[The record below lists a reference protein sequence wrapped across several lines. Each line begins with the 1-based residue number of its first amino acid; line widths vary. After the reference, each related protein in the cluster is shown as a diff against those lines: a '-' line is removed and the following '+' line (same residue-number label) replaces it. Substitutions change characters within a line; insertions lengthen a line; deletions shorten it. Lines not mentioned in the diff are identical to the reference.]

1 VELAL
6 VGSTAQKGSSFMHT
20 WNIFYEAA
28 DSDAAAVF
36 LGTITAN
43 TMSDALDLA
52 AQYYEYPAHDLVA
65 VQIG

>member
-1 VELAL
+1 
-6 VGSTAQKGSSFMHT
+6 MHT